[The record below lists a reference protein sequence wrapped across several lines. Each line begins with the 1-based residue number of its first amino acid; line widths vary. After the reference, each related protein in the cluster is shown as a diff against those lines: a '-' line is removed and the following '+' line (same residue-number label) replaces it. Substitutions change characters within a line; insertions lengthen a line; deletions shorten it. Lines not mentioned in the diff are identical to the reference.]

1 MSAILRALIDTK
13 AGGAYSGVITGGNAR
28 AVSPA
33 QTFSYA
39 FDVPKKKQDLDVSLV
54 LASDPN
60 NIVDVVLIDP
70 NGELADVGSNLTFDS
85 TGA

>member
-1 MSAILRALIDTK
+1 VIDTK

-39 FDVPKKKQDLDVSLV
+39 FDVPKKKQDLTP
-54 LASDPN
+54 ARP
-60 NIVDVVLIDP
+60 
-70 NGELADVGSNLTFDS
+70 GERSEQHRRC
-85 TGA
+85 GAYRSER